1 MSPIKKDPWGILK
14 TYYPKT
20 SNALTRLGQIIKLV
34 NPEVDKT
41 TQLQDSII
49 KLSESEDFL
58 KNITNVVQDYVDPEA
73 LGEDLPEIVKSI
85 ASSIL
90 SEVAVSK
97 ELIQALDAILLAI
110 RDIPQDVM
118 EAFYGLEFN
127 ANFPHKEPQWTPDPN
142 KNPYSIS
149 KNTSFGVPSQ
159 VPSQA
164 PYTVTHTNRT
174 KYVGNV
180 QPPKKVPSKKP
191 SNDKDV
197 Y

>member
-1 MSPIKKDPWGILK
+1 MKPPLKKDGWAILK

-20 SNALTRLGQIIKLV
+20 SNALSRLGQIIKLV
-34 NPEVDKT
+34 NPEVEET

-73 LGEDLPEIVKSI
+73 SGEDLSEIVKII

-90 SEVAVSK
+90 SEVAASK
-97 ELIQALDAILLAI
+97 DLIQALDAILLAI

-127 ANFPHKEPQWTPDPN
+127 ANFPHKEPQWTPDPH
-142 KNPYSIS
+142 KNPYSIP
-149 KNTSFGVPSQ
+149 NTTSFGTS
-159 VPSQA
+159 SQA
-164 PYTVTHTNRT
+164 HYTVSHTVKT
-174 KYVGNV
+174 KYVGNA
-180 QPPKKVPSKKP
+180 QPPKKMPSKKP